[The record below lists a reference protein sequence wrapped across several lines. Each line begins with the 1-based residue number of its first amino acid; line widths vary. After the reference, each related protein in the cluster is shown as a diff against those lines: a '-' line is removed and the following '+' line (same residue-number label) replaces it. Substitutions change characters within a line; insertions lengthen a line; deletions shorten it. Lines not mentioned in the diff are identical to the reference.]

1 MGFESQSEAEI
12 RTLLR
17 LTEQINMGITLE
29 DALNHLFDSFRDVI
43 PFDRISLA
51 TVENQGAIVRS
62 YWVRTDY
69 PGIKIDRGYAA
80 KLNGSS
86 LQRIILTNE
95 PRIINDV
102 EAYLSTHP
110 RSESTRRILE
120 EGVRS
125 SLTCPLIAAGKPV
138 GLLFFSSRKPH
149 AYATAHVQLFE
160 AIAGQVAT
168 ILEKAR
174 LYDQLFELNDIKN
187 KFMGIVA
194 HDLKTPLGV
203 IKSHLDLLDQGL
215 LGEISPRQQ
224 ESVSLMRDWCG
235 RMLALISNLL
245 SMTVVESGKLELHK
259 TPTNINEFLKREHPF
274 YKLLAQGKGISLDF
288 IVPDDLPVVPID
300 QDRISQVLNNL
311 LTNAI
316 KFSHPH
322 SGISLSAYVTETHL
336 TIAVTDHGQG
346 IPENEQAHLFEFFTR
361 TSVRPTAGE
370 TSTGIGLAT
379 ARTMVEAHGG
389 TISVRSKVGD
399 GSTFLFSLPLV
410 KS

>member
-17 LTEQINMGITLE
+17 LTEQINKGITLE

-51 TVENQGAIVRS
+51 TIENQGALVRS

-69 PGIKIDRGYAA
+69 PTIKINSGYAA

-95 PRIINDV
+95 PRIINDL
-102 EAYLSTHP
+102 ETYLQNHP
-110 RSESTRRILE
+110 RSESTRRIIE

-125 SLTCPLIAAGKPV
+125 SLTCPLIAQAKPV
-138 GLLFFSSRKPH
+138 GLLFFSSRQPH
-149 AYATAHVQLFE
+149 AYAAVHVQLFE
-160 AIAGQVAT
+160 AIAGHVAS

-174 LYDQLFELNDIKN
+174 LYDQLLELNDIKN

-215 LGEISPRQQ
+215 LGVVNPRQQ

-235 RMLALISNLL
+235 RMLALITNLL
-245 SMTVVESGKLELHK
+245 SMSVVESGKLELHK
-259 TPTNINEFLKREHPF
+259 TPTNITEFLNKEYPF
-274 YKLLAQGKGISLDF
+274 YKLLA
-288 IVPDDLPVVPID
+288 
-300 QDRISQVLNNL
+300 
-311 LTNAI
+311 
-316 KFSHPH
+316 
-322 SGISLSAYVTETHL
+322 
-336 TIAVTDHGQG
+336 
-346 IPENEQAHLFEFFTR
+346 
-361 TSVRPTAGE
+361 
-370 TSTGIGLAT
+370 
-379 ARTMVEAHGG
+379 
-389 TISVRSKVGD
+389 
-399 GSTFLFSLPLV
+399 
-410 KS
+410 